1 MRPDPLSD
9 VFLHRIAR
17 YVTNSYRTASLRGD
31 FYFARYPSRPL
42 SARARCAPNE
52 ADMLR
57 TIATSVPRPILLL
70 CLAMISISA
79 CPARVWATTAVAGI
93 VADADASGDALLR
106 FDIPSQPLQSA
117 LESYGAFADVSL
129 LYDSSLTAGRVST
142 PVQGEMTARAALSR
156 LLDGSGLVPRY
167 TGSKTVTLVAGRTNS
182 PDADGDAATDPA
194 AARRYFGLIQTRVHD
209 AFCAQPLLAQGARRV
224 AFRLWVGTNGVIG
237 PVALLGSSG
246 DPATDAAVVS
256 ALQGAGVGEPAPPAL
271 AQPFTFVVQPRA
283 SGRNWG
289 CEAATDVPKPG
300 RSHGR

>member
-1 MRPDPLSD
+1 
-9 VFLHRIAR
+9 
-17 YVTNSYRTASLRGD
+17 
-31 FYFARYPSRPL
+31 
-42 SARARCAPNE
+42 
-52 ADMLR
+52 
-57 TIATSVPRPILLL
+57 
-70 CLAMISISA
+70 MISISA

-93 VADADASGDALLR
+93 VAGIDVDTDASGEALLR
-106 FDIPSQPLQSA
+106 FDIPSQSLPSA

-142 PVQGEMTARAALSR
+142 PVQGDMSARAALSR
-156 LLDGSGLVPRY
+156 LLDGSGLVARY
-167 TGSKTVTLVAGRTNS
+167 TGPKSVTLVAGRTNS
-182 PDADGDAATDPA
+182 PDTDGDAAFDPA

-224 AFRLWVGTNGVIG
+224 AFRLWVGTSGVIG

-256 ALQGAGVGEPAPPAL
+256 ALQGASVGEPAPPAL

-289 CEAATDVPKPG
+289 CDSDTATDVPRPG

>member
-1 MRPDPLSD
+1 
-9 VFLHRIAR
+9 
-17 YVTNSYRTASLRGD
+17 
-31 FYFARYPSRPL
+31 
-42 SARARCAPNE
+42 
-52 ADMLR
+52 MLR

-79 CPARVWATTAVAGI
+79 CPARVWETTAVTGI
-93 VADADASGDALLR
+93 VADADASGEALLR
-106 FDIPSQPLQSA
+106 FDIPSQSLPSA

-129 LYDSSLTAGRVST
+129 LYDSSLTAGRVSA
-142 PVQGEMTARAALSR
+142 PVQGEMTARAALAR

-182 PDADGDAATDPA
+182 ADTDGDAAIDPA

-209 AFCAQPLLAQGARRV
+209 AFCAQPLLAEGARRV
-224 AFRLWVGTNGVIG
+224 AFRLWVGTSGVIG

-256 ALQGAGVGEPAPPAL
+256 ALQGASVGEPAPPAL

-289 CEAATDVPKPG
+289 CEAATDAPKPG